1 MGEMTHMMWNEPFY
15 IYGLVVSDRL
25 SIDMGYI
32 FNFQLIG
39 IDRIRVNILP
49 SHVGAASCMV

>member
-1 MGEMTHMMWNEPFY
+1 MTHMMWNEPFY